1 MYRKT
6 CCTTHNVGIAVG
18 EGAVL
23 ADWLSFIFMKYLCDG
38 KALSCELSYVWRG
51 LVVEKYG

>member
-1 MYRKT
+1 MYGKT

-18 EGAVL
+18 EAAVL